1 MRSYRNLVLDLLQ
14 VFTKY
19 SISWIPTWQNVTVD
33 ALTTLASE
41 SKIPIYP
48 NRKYEIEVKHR
59 PYIPDNVKYQQV
71 FEDNQ
76 QIKRFLDMSEEFVN
90 THVDDENLLEMMDK
104 NLEEILVSIP
114 KLQEY
119 INVVVGKE
127 IIQLKNNFIPKRFS
141 ST

>member
-1 MRSYRNLVLDLLQ
+1 
-14 VFTKY
+14 
-19 SISWIPTWQNVTVD
+19 
-33 ALTTLASE
+33 
-41 SKIPIYP
+41 
-48 NRKYEIEVKHR
+48 
-59 PYIPDNVKYQQV
+59 
-71 FEDNQ
+71 
-76 QIKRFLDMSEEFVN
+76 MSEEFVN

>member
-1 MRSYRNLVLDLLQ
+1 MVVNQVKGVYITKHPRMRSYRNLVLDLLQ

-59 PYIPDNVKYQQV
+59 PYIPDNVKY
-71 FEDNQ
+71 
-76 QIKRFLDMSEEFVN
+76 
-90 THVDDENLLEMMDK
+90 
-104 NLEEILVSIP
+104 
-114 KLQEY
+114 
-119 INVVVGKE
+119 
-127 IIQLKNNFIPKRFS
+127 
-141 ST
+141 